1 MIRLWRIAASTGKG
15 FVMSETPNFKIET
28 DNHIAW
34 LILNRPEKR
43 NVMGLAFFEE
53 IGACFDDFDSDPNI
67 RVVIIRAEGKSFS
80 AGTDLEEA
88 GALVNQSSADGRDN
102 MYKGILALQEGFT
115 KIERC
120 RKPVIA
126 AVHSHCIGG
135 GMDLIC
141 ACDMRLATKDAIF
154 SIRETR
160 MGIVADLGTLQRLP
174 HIIGQ
179 SWARELA
186 LTGRDFTAQEAL
198 QMGLV
203 TRVCDDHAA
212 LYKAAKTLADQIAA
226 CPPLTVQG
234 TKEVINYSRDNG
246 IDAGLQYVAQK
257 NSAALPSE
265 DLFEAV
271 TAFMQ
276 KRKPVFRGK

>member
-1 MIRLWRIAASTGKG
+1 MTATSQFSVEK
-15 FVMSETPNFKIET
+15 

-34 LILNRPEKR
+34 LTLNRPEKR
-43 NVMGLAFFEE
+43 NAMGLAFFEE
-53 IGACFDDFDSDPNI
+53 IGTWFDDFDRNPDI
-67 RVVIIRAEGKSFS
+67 HVVVIKAEGKSFS

-88 GALVNQSSADGRDN
+88 AALLGQGSADGRDR
-102 MYKGILALQEGFT
+102 MRKEISELQQSFT
-115 KIERC
+115 KIEQC

-126 AVHSHCIGG
+126 AVHSHCIGAG
-135 GMDLIC
+135 VDLIC
-141 ACDMRLATKDAIF
+141 ACDMRLATKDGIF

-160 MGIVADLGTLQRLP
+160 MGIIADVGTLQRLP
-174 HIIGQ
+174 YIIGQ
-179 SWARELA
+179 GWFRELA

-203 TRVCDDHAA
+203 TRICDDRPT
-212 LYKAAKTLADQIAA
+212 LYQAAKTLANQIAA

-246 IDAGLQYVAQK
+246 IYAGLQYVAIK

-265 DLFEAV
+265 DFFEAV
-271 TAFMQ
+271 KAFME
-276 KRKPVFRGK
+276 KRAPMFKGR

>member
-1 MIRLWRIAASTGKG
+1 MT
-15 FVMSETPNFKIET
+15 ETSYFKVET

-34 LILNRPEKR
+34 LTLNRPEKR
-43 NVMGLAFFEE
+43 NVMGQAFFDE
-53 IGACFDDFDSDPNI
+53 IGACFDDFDSNPDI

-88 GALVNQSSADGRDN
+88 AALVNQPSADGRDKMRKN
-102 MYKGILALQEGFT
+102 ILALQQGFT
-115 KIERC
+115 KIESC

-126 AVHSHCIGG
+126 AIHSHCIGG

-179 SWARELA
+179 GWLRELA

-203 TRVCDDHAA
+203 TRVCDDRPA
-212 LYKAAKTLADQIAA
+212 LHKAAKKLADQIAA

-271 TAFMQ
+271 AAFME
-276 KRKPVFRGK
+276 KRAPVFKGR

>member
-1 MIRLWRIAASTGKG
+1 MT
-15 FVMSETPNFKIET
+15 ETTNFKVET
-28 DNHIAW
+28 DNHIGW
-34 LILNRPEKR
+34 LTLNRPEKR
-43 NVMGLAFFEE
+43 NVMGLAFFGE
-53 IGACFDDFDSDPNI
+53 IGACFDDFDRNPDI

-80 AGTDLEEA
+80 AGTDLKEA
-88 GALVNQSSADGRDN
+88 GTLVSQQSADGRDK
-102 MYKGILALQEGFT
+102 MQKSILALQAGFT
-115 KIERC
+115 KIESC

-179 SWARELA
+179 GWLRELA

-198 QMGLV
+198 RMGLV
-203 TRVCDDHAA
+203 TGVCEDRPA
-212 LYKAAKTLADQIAA
+212 LYKAAKDLADQIAA

-246 IDAGLQYVAQK
+246 IDAGLRYVAQK

-271 TAFMQ
+271 TAFME
-276 KRKPVFRGK
+276 KRAPIFKGR

>member
-1 MIRLWRIAASTGKG
+1 MP
-15 FVMSETPNFKIET
+15 ETSCFKVEIE
-28 DNHIAW
+28 NHIAW

-43 NVMGLAFFEE
+43 NVMGFAFFDEL
-53 IGACFDDFDSDPNI
+53 GACMDDFDGNPDI
-67 RVVIIRAEGKSFS
+67 RAVIIRAEGKSFS

-88 GALVNQSSADGRDN
+88 AALINQRSADGRDN
-102 MYKGILALQEGFT
+102 MRKSILALQAGFT
-115 KIERC
+115 KIESC

-160 MGIVADLGTLQRLP
+160 MGIIADLGTLQRLP

-179 SWARELA
+179 GWMRELA
-186 LTGRDFTAQEAL
+186 LTGRDFTAAEAL
-198 QMGLV
+198 QMGLI
-203 TRVCDDHAA
+203 TRICDDRPAM
-212 LYKAAKTLADQIAA
+212 YKAAKSLADQIAA

-234 TKEVINYSRDNG
+234 TKEVINYSRENG

-271 TAFMQ
+271 TAFME
-276 KRKPVFRGK
+276 KRAPVFKGR